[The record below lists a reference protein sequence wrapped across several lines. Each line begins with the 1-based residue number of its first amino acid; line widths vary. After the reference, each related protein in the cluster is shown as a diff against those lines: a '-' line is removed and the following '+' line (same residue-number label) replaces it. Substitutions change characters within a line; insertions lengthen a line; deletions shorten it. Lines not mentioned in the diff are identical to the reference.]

1 MFWFQPLLKQQC
13 SQTIVDL
20 IANLHLFQPLLKQ
33 QCSQTSVAALVAT
46 FQFQPLLKQQ
56 CSQTCS
62 VLYSAG
68 ALFQPLLKQQCSQTS
83 GEAIAQKFRSNH
95 YSNSSAL
102 KPNQYNSLSPLRK
115 TGT

>member
-56 CSQTCS
+56 CSQT
-62 VLYSAG
+62 
-68 ALFQPLLKQQCSQTS
+68 S

>member
-20 IANLHLFQPLLKQ
+20 IANLH
-33 QCSQTSVAALVAT
+33 
-46 FQFQPLLKQQ
+46 
-56 CSQTCS
+56 
-62 VLYSAG
+62 
-68 ALFQPLLKQQCSQTS
+68 LFQPLLKQQCSQTS